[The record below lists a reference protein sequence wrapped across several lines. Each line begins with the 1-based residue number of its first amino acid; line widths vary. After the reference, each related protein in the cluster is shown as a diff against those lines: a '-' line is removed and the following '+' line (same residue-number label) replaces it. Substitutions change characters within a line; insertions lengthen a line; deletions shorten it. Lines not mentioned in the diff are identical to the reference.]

1 MKRRGG
7 GSIIIKPFAVA
18 ITAFLVISTFLGTS
32 SRQTSVVKFHSF
44 DESPE
49 KLLVAQE
56 IVERAY
62 KLTFVIL
69 ESCSNNKNNNSEPLT
84 SCMNE
89 THTSIP
95 VKLDKHILAVVVSHI
110 VKRRL

>member
-32 SRQTSVVKFHSF
+32 SRQISVVKFHSF

-69 ESCSNNKNNNSEPLT
+69 ESCHKNNNSEPLT

>member
-7 GSIIIKPFAVA
+7 GSIVKPFAVA

-32 SRQTSVVKFHSF
+32 NRQISVVKFHSF

-69 ESCSNNKNNNSEPLT
+69 ESCNNNKTEPLT